1 MGQKVLSLSR
11 CWTVILIAFALLVGC
26 SSPPQG
32 VRRQSSSPRPTP
44 TPQPSPSVASSG
56 CPDSEG
62 KAPAL
67 VRLDAYSFHPGFTV
81 GFNGNGFQPGEG
93 VDVRLGTLKSSPT
106 SQGDQELTTAHS
118 NNGGDMDGAAHVPM
132 MSPGNYH
139 LYFIGQQC
147 TPAITINII
156 LLPFTPWVVLDNYA
170 PHPHSS
176 LGFRGQQFAPNEP
189 VQVYLNDQNS
199 QPIAQVTADNSGQF
213 AVNQVWN
220 VGDLTGDNTLIFV
233 GTVSKMVVSVQFT
246 VVPQQPALRAAA
258 SIAPAFRLTSGLSA
272 RGRAANHSRVSAPGV
287 GENAGATARQ
297 AQHSSALSFLS
308 FSPMTFV
315 LGFLGLW
322 FLLCIILAG
331 VLSIERWPKLRRL
344 NWPVKKLSAMFHL
357 ERAASESLPEAARWL
372 KTQQRGLPTPGMQI
386 SAKTERSQR
395 YTDREK
401 EDAFLA
407 ITGIRRAPEQPQ
419 PFALLIIADSVGHY
433 ANGQSAGRRTIHTLF
448 QSLLPG
454 LLEEEIPD
462 DDLLPRLENT
472 LQGVNRLLYWQNQR
486 ENANASCS
494 VTAVLVA
501 GSEARICNIGNSRA
515 YMLPAHGALRRVTTD
530 HSIVERS
537 VAAGMLRHINVDPD
551 FRRSRLY
558 RSLGQHPD
566 ARIDTFRLPVSAG
579 DHLLLCSNGLWEL
592 LADAEIETTLRQPL
606 EVTPAANKLIEQAKA
621 RGSFDHITVMMMR
634 SVEAAPSSMHPG
646 IDNISSGSSHLSRQR
661 IA

>member
-1 MGQKVLSLSR
+1 MGQKMLSLSRLSR
-11 CWTVILIAFALLVGC
+11 CWTMILIAFTLLVGC
-26 SSPPQG
+26 ASPPQG
-32 VRRQSSSPRPTP
+32 VRRQMSSPTPTP
-44 TPQPSPSVASSG
+44 TPQPSPSAASSSG
-56 CPDSEG
+56 CPNSEG

-93 VDVRLGTLKSSPT
+93 VDVRLGNLKSSPT

-118 NNGGDMDGAAHVPM
+118 NNGGDMNGEAHVPM

-147 TPAITINII
+147 TPPITINII

-176 LGFRGQQFAPNEP
+176 LGFRGQQFAPNEQ

-246 VVPQQPALRAAA
+246 VVPQQPALRAAGDA
-258 SIAPAFRLTSGLSA
+258 AGPAKLF
-272 RGRAANHSRVSAPGV
+272 
-287 GENAGATARQ
+287 
-297 AQHSSALSFLS
+297 SALSFLGI
-308 FSPMTFV
+308 SPMTFV
-315 LGFLGLW
+315 LGVLGLW

-331 VLSIERWPKLRRL
+331 VLSIERWPQLRRL
-344 NWPVKKLSAMFHL
+344 SWPVKKLSAMFHL
-357 ERAASESLPEAARWL
+357 EPAASESLPEAGRWL
-372 KTQQRGLPTPGMQI
+372 KTQQRGLPTPGMQV
-386 SAKTERSQR
+386 SAKTERGQSCVN
-395 YTDREK
+395 REK

-407 ITGIRRAPEQPQ
+407 VTGIRQAPGQPQ
-419 PFALLIIADSVGHY
+419 PFALLIIADSVGHF
-433 ANGQSAGRRTIHTLF
+433 ANGQSAGRRTIHALF
-448 QSLLPG
+448 QSLLPC
-454 LLEEEIPD
+454 LLEEQIPD
-462 DDLLPRLENT
+462 DELLSRLENT

-494 VTAVLVA
+494 VTAALVA
-501 GSEARICNIGNSRA
+501 GSAAGICNIGNSRA
-515 YMLPAHGALRRVTTD
+515 YTLPARGALRRVTTD

-537 VAAGMLRHINVDPD
+537 VAAGMPRHINMDPD

-592 LADAEIETTLRQPL
+592 LADAEIETALRQSL
-606 EVTPAANKLIEQAKA
+606 DVTPATHHLIEQAKA
-621 RGSFDHITVMMMR
+621 RGSFDHMSVMMMR
-634 SVEAAPSSMHPG
+634 FVEAAPASMQPG